1 MPSPPSGWGG
11 LDPSPPPAEADGL
24 DLARRF
30 ARVFGT
36 GDGEAVLAHLEAL
49 SLGRCLGPDASDAAL
64 RHLEGQRHLVHHIR
78 QLVARG
84 RSGT

>member
-1 MPSPPSGWGG
+1 MAPSDTGWTWFEPS
-11 LDPSPPPAEADGL
+11 SPLAGDDAF

-30 ARVFGT
+30 ARVFGS
-36 GDGEAVLAHLEAL
+36 GDGEDVLAHLEAL
-49 SLGRCLGPDASDAAL
+49 TLGRCLGPDAPDQTL

-84 RSGT
+84 RGGR